1 MSDCKSFCEEEVP
14 MRLCITSTMD
24 FYIDCEFQTNHDI
37 THNDASRAERFDK
50 AIYDSFVTKLYKAFP
65 AGNFSIRSFDVSSAY
80 EANSK
85 AA

>member
-1 MSDCKSFCEEEVP
+1 

-24 FYIDCEFQTNHDI
+24 FYLDYDFQTNHDI
-37 THNDASRAERFDK
+37 THPDVPRTDRFDK
-50 AIYDSFVTKLYKAFP
+50 AIYDTFVNRLYKAFP
-65 AGNFSIRSFDVSSAY
+65 AGNFSIRSFDVADAY